1 MAEKTILPEKEAYE
15 IADKFA
21 LISAQILEFR
31 IEKRE
36 PPLSDENAA
45 ELEKYEDSLDALV
58 VLFRNYGIQ
67 LIGKNTGNAVAELRN
82 AVEAGKTKLMQVNS
96 IKQAVRIAGAVV
108 DLAVAVLARE
118 PKGILNAAQ
127 KVMKETTT
135 V

>member
-36 PPLSDENAA
+36 PPLSDEDAA

-67 LIGKNTGNAVAELRN
+67 LIGKKANEATVELRN
-82 AVEAGKTKLMQVNS
+82 AVEAGKKTLKQVNT
-96 IKQAVRIAGAVV
+96 IKQAINIAGALV
-108 DLAVAVLARE
+108 DLAVAVLSRE

-127 KVMKETTT
+127 KVIAAIQ
-135 V
+135 